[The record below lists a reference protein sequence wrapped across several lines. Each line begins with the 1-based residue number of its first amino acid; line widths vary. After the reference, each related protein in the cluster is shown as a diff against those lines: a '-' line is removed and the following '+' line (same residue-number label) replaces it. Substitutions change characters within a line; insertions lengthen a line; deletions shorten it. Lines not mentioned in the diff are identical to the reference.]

1 MSNLSLSDA
10 GIDSQSFSSIPAV
23 VLTDATPDA
32 TTVVLTGVTK
42 RFGSVVACDNV
53 DLTLHGGRIYG
64 LLGENG
70 AGKSTLMK
78 MMIGL
83 VLPDAG
89 EITIDNQQVH
99 IANPQSAAALGI
111 GMVHQHFSLVDAL
124 TVWENI
130 TLGDSGR
137 LDANATRYRVAE
149 LAEQYGLK
157 VNPDKRVADLPPSLR
172 QRVEI
177 LKCLRRD
184 PNVIIFDEPSSLLVP
199 EETEQL
205 FASLRQVVDT
215 EKRVVVLVSHKLDE
229 VLGVADEI
237 NVMRQGKVVD
247 RFLSST
253 VDAQVVAQAMLGR
266 EVSLRSERTALGWQ
280 TLGRAELPG
289 GAELAAGAE
298 LATGAE
304 SPAGAES
311 LEQPTSPPLTEQNGG
326 AVLSIREART
336 DELAGEAALKGFSLD
351 IYPGEIVAVFG
362 GEGSEQRVL
371 VDVLSSL
378 MPLASGVVSVCGSE
392 VPSGVAGA
400 MARTGVGVIPQD
412 RHDSGLVLEMTVA
425 ENLLLANQPSVVQRG
440 LINRNRTNRFAA
452 KLIEQYQIVCA
463 GPGALMWT
471 VSGGNQQ
478 RVLLAREL
486 AGEPKVLVA
495 AQPTRGLDVGAIEHM
510 NSCLKAATEVG
521 VAVLLISND
530 LEEITELAT
539 RILVFQKGRIVDET
553 QQGDFTALRSV
564 LGGARL

>member
-1 MSNLSLSDA
+1 MSSLSLSDA
-10 GIDSQSFSSIPAV
+10 GIDGQSLSSIPAV
-23 VLTDATPDA
+23 VLA
-32 TTVVLTGVTK
+32 GITK

-53 DLTLHGGRIYG
+53 DLSLHGGRIYG

-99 IANPQSAAALGI
+99 IANPQTASALGI

-137 LDANATRYRVAE
+137 LDAKATRNRVAE
-149 LAEQYGLK
+149 MAEQYGLK
-157 VNPDKRVADLPPSLR
+157 VDPDKRVADLPPSLR

-205 FASLRQVVDT
+205 FASLRQVVDA

-266 EVSLRSERTALGWQ
+266 EVSLRSERAALGWQ
-280 TLGRAELPG
+280 ALGGDGSLPDS
-289 GAELAAGAE
+289 AL
-298 LATGAE
+298 
-304 SPAGAES
+304 PD
-311 LEQPTSPPLTEQNGG
+311 QPVAPVSTEQNGG
-326 AVLSIREART
+326 PVLSIREART

-371 VDVLSSL
+371 ANVLSSL
-378 MPLASGVVSVCGSE
+378 TPLASGVVSVCGSE

-400 MARTGVGVIPQD
+400 MARAGVGVIPQD

-425 ENLLLANQPSVVQRG
+425 ENLLLANQPRVVQRG

-452 KLIEQYQIVCA
+452 KLIAQYDIVCSS
-463 GPGALMWT
+463 PSALMWT

-486 AGEPKVLVA
+486 AGKPNVLVA

-510 NSCLKAATEVG
+510 NCCLKAAAEVG

-539 RILVFQKGRIVDET
+539 RILVFRNGRIVDET
-553 QQGDFTALRSV
+553 QQGDFASLRSV
-564 LGGARL
+564 LGGSRL